1 MAEQQGHCNDMSI
14 AFANSAGEVT
24 SKLTEF
30 VLDARWQDFPNAVR
44 REALRSFVNI
54 LGCTIGGARHEAV
67 DIADRALVAYAG
79 PPHATVIGRG
89 RKSDALHACLI
100 NCFGSSVYAYD
111 DTHAEAVVHPSGP
124 VAAAALAAA
133 ELRPTSGSDAL
144 LAFALGVELVCRLS
158 KALSVQ
164 PAKGPVAWSQ
174 TGIAAGIGA
183 AVAAA
188 RLLRLDANLLQHAI
202 GIALSQAAGF
212 RVMHATM
219 VSSLMP
225 AQAAQTGLRAA
236 LLAARGFTASP
247 VALEGKYGFLEVY
260 AEQPHLPSLIGGLGE
275 RFEILCNTYKPY
287 PCGIVIHPIIDACLQ
302 LRREHAIDPAIIE
315 SVHIK
320 ASPGAM
326 ALCDRRNPQNELQ
339 AHVSLYHWTA
349 ATLIRGTAGIAEL
362 LDATVL
368 DPAIA
373 AFQDR
378 VTCVGDSNIT
388 ADAAEVTITLSDG
401 RNHTCRIEHCI
412 GSAAN
417 PMSDAQL
424 GDKFRALAEPVVG
437 AARTNEL
444 IDKAWATETMADIG
458 DLARAAA

>member
-1 MAEQQGHCNDMSI
+1 MSI
-14 AFANSAGEVT
+14 AFADAPGDVT
-24 SKLTEF
+24 SKLTDF
-30 VLDARWQDFPNAVR
+30 VLAAQWDNLPETVR
-44 REALRSFVNI
+44 RETLRSFVNI

-100 NCFGSSVYAYD
+100 NCLGSSIYAYD

-124 VAAAALAAA
+124 VAAAALAVA
-133 ELRPTSGSDAL
+133 ELRPTKGADFL

-158 KALSVQ
+158 KAISVP
-164 PAKGPVAWSQ
+164 PAKGTVAWSQ

-188 RLLRLDANLLQHAI
+188 RLLRLDAKLLQHAI
-202 GIALSQAAGF
+202 GVALSQAAGF

-225 AQAAQTGLRAA
+225 AQAAQTGLRGS
-236 LLAARGFTASP
+236 LLASRGFTASP
-247 VALEGKYGFLEVY
+247 VALEGKYGFLEVF
-260 AEQPHLPSLIGGLGE
+260 ADQPHLPSLVDGLGE
-275 RFEILCNTYKPY
+275 RFEILRNTYKPY

-302 LRREHAIDPAIIE
+302 SRREHAIDAGTIE
-315 SVHIK
+315 SVRIK

-362 LDATVL
+362 QDTTVR
-368 DPAIA
+368 DPEIA

-378 VTCVGDSNIT
+378 VTCAGDAGIA
-388 ADAAEVTITLSDG
+388 ADAAEVTITLRGG
-401 RNHTCRIEHCI
+401 RSHTCRIEHCV
-412 GSAAN
+412 GSASN
-417 PMSDAQL
+417 PMTDERLS
-424 GDKFRALAEPVVG
+424 DKFRALAEPVVG
-437 AARTNEL
+437 SKRAHEL
-444 IDKAWATETMADIG
+444 IDRAWAVEGMADVG